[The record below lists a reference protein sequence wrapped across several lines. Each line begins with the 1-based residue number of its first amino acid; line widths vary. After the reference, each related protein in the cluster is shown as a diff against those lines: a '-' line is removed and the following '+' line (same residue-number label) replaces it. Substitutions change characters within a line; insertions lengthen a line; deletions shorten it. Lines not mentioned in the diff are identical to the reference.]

1 MPSLTAICQP
11 YSNIPKVKYQQ
22 MHNSTLCCSFTWG
35 NDFIPSISYLLLQ
48 VITDDF
54 TESRC
59 SPHNIHSYTAQ
70 YLHIGRH
77 TVVTDTGKTLKTIR
91 SQVPS
96 NLTGNNTTDV
106 LTVGLLHL
114 LNLFVHQRTYNYILI
129 FSWHYPLTNLGNI
142 RFTPTSSSHRWCH
155 FTQSKWWVI
164 ILLI

>member
-11 YSNIPKVKYQQ
+11 YSNIPQVKYQQ

-35 NDFIPSISYLLLQ
+35 NDFIPSINYLLLQ
-48 VITDDF
+48 
-54 TESRC
+54 
-59 SPHNIHSYTAQ
+59 HSYTAQ

-106 LTVGLLHL
+106 LTVGILHL

-129 FSWHYPLTNLGNI
+129 FSWHYPLTNLSNI